1 MPPIQLP
8 PQIQA
13 RNEIIQAKKN
23 DSLSSNSSLVSIE
36 SSLMELDPDTLNKEK
51 LSETQPIKE
60 KKTLVIKRKK
70 VTENKVPNRV
80 ENSDNFHV
88 DHQGDKRNAIKRS
101 VHGDKSYHIPKKS
114 RTDRS
119 SVKKSGLQDI
129 DIFAPKDNENE
140 STSPM
145 SSNAENVC
153 RICKSTFVTKKSMYY
168 HLIEKHYITET
179 IKSIKLNMKS
189 KCPKCAIQF
198 EAPNIAQQLTK
209 HYYRLHLNDHSDY
222 KNKDENSIKNPAS
235 RQSSKEDNNEDCL
248 SDNSTESELLPPSRI
263 RKTVHTPF
271 RAISQQ
277 STSNTVQHKPSVSSA
292 RQRMRDNWQK
302 TSIDSQNHEI
312 EFLNKRIEEQESNHE
327 EQMRLKTEKFEKWIT
342 QKEDA
347 LEQEKLEKKK
357 LQDKLEQANVEI
369 AGFKKQL
376 EQQQQSY
383 KNLEEMLIEKH
394 NTNLQLSNDK
404 ADAEKSLATTI
415 KELEE
420 SKNKFSAKEEEIQ
433 EVQKKLSEQDD
444 KVNDLELSISDKEEE
459 IDKINKSQEDLKND
473 HEKQLA
479 RITKQLDYHKERTAK
494 LNEEKKTKIKEN
506 KEMTA
511 ELKKKDEKILELEEL
526 SNCKTCESKTA
537 QEDTD
542 HINCQKCDDLEK
554 QNKGLLE
561 SLERL
566 QKIMKGFEAVIEDKN
581 KNIAELNSKC
591 EDSENNLDQAL
602 QTLNE
607 LKDSEKQKKDL
618 QKQIKQL
625 QKTLRDMEN
634 RQYTNVKLISGLEKK
649 NSELET
655 KVKDFE
661 ENNSGSEVKINHIN
675 NTLKKLEKENE
686 ELKYQC
692 NNSDKE
698 IAEKDSRLLSRKEE
712 VESLKCKIRSYETKI
727 LELEKTM
734 RIGTTDSP
742 DIQELALQ
750 IKNKDGEVMHLRK
763 TLDNLKIQLR
773 QSNVDRDRNL
783 DKLKESSDHFEMQY
797 SKSQQKIEEFKK
809 ILSDAET
816 SILYKENELSLF
828 KKVVN
833 EESVGKLK
841 VLLSASGNNL
851 EIAQA
856 SKVISEISK
865 AVSMIKSGMCYN
877 LNEQSYLVK
886 SEPVDDTEESFN
898 SNELN
903 ASTSNNSLV
912 SVSNKHELVPV
923 KKLAQVNTEKQIILN
938 VPSVTKKIVSE
949 TSVYEDI
956 SPNVATEKGHK
967 VVKQEPGASTSVHFN
982 MPSHAARNIVNDA
995 RFPNK
1000 TNSPRKVFSNQQQVH
1015 PNSFAGSRIF
1025 NSSNNSQ
1032 LSPFRNS
1039 YTTQQHSPGF
1049 VKSTL
1054 NLNPHAPIS
1063 SRNNVQHCTSVQ
1075 EVFSDNTSKDDYNE
1089 SDDSDEG
1096 LEDFFP
1102 QGDPLSGL
1110 SFVNKEKYLAPTSPK
1125 KLNVNQSK
1133 ASASLKDTKKSPS
1146 SQLEDFTGKYAE
1158 DEEENY
1164 TCGICNQFDPPDQSS
1179 TTRYTT
1185 EWVGCDCER
1194 WFHKPCTKMK
1204 KFMKSFSCK
1213 SVKMKCLPKLPV
1225 STGHTIAH

>member
-1 MPPIQLP
+1 M
-8 PQIQA
+8 
-13 RNEIIQAKKN
+13 IQAKKN
-23 DSLSSNSSLVSIE
+23 DSLSSSSSLLSIE
-36 SSLMELDPDTLNKEK
+36 CSLKELESDTTNKEK
-51 LSETQPIKE
+51 LSEVQPVKE

-70 VTENKVPNRV
+70 VPENKVLNRV

-88 DHQGDKRNAIKRS
+88 DHQDGEKRNAIKRS
-101 VHGDKSYHIPKKS
+101 SVHSDKSYHLPKKS

-119 SVKKSGLQDI
+119 SGEKSGLQDI
-129 DIFAPKDNENE
+129 DIFAPKDDNEKE
-140 STSPM
+140 RTSLMST
-145 SSNAENVC
+145 NAENVC
-153 RICKSTFVTKKSMYY
+153 KICRSTFVTKKSMYY
-168 HLIEKHYITET
+168 HLIVTHYISEA
-179 IKSIKLNMKS
+179 IKSIKSNTRS
-189 KCPKCAIQF
+189 KCPKCGKQF
-198 EAPNIAQQLTK
+198 EAPDIAQQLTK

-222 KNKDENSIKNPAS
+222 KNRDGNSVKNPAS
-235 RQSSKEDNNEDCL
+235 RHSSKEDNNEDCL
-248 SDNSTESELLPPSRI
+248 SDNSTESELLPPSRT

-271 RAISQQ
+271 RASSQQ
-277 STSNTVQHKPSVSSA
+277 SANNAVQRKPSVSSA

-312 EFLNKRIEEQESNHE
+312 ESLNKRIEEQESNHE

-404 ADAEKSLATTI
+404 ADTEKRIANTM

-420 SKNKFSAKEEEIQ
+420 SKNKFTAKEEEIQ

-444 KVNDLELSISDKEEE
+444 KVNDLELSISDKDEE

-479 RITKQLDYHKERTAK
+479 RMTKQLDYHKEKTAK
-494 LNEEKKTKIKEN
+494 LNEEKKIKIKEN
-506 KEMTA
+506 KDMTA

-526 SNCKTCESKTA
+526 SNCKTCESNKA
-537 QEDTD
+537 QKDSN

-566 QKIMKGFEAVIEDKN
+566 QKIMKGFEVVIEDKN

-649 NSELET
+649 NSELEK

-661 ENNSGSEVKINHIN
+661 ENNTGSEVKINHISN
-675 NTLKKLEKENE
+675 NLKQLEKENK
-686 ELKYQC
+686 ELKHRC

-698 IAEKDSRLLSRKEE
+698 IAEKDSRLQSRKEE
-712 VESLKCKIRSYETKI
+712 VESLKCKITSYENKI
-727 LELEKTM
+727 LELERTM

-742 DIQELALQ
+742 DIQQLALQ

-773 QSNVDRDRNL
+773 QSNVDRDKDL
-783 DKLKESSDHFEMQY
+783 GKLKESSDQLELQY

-816 SILYKENELSLF
+816 SILYKENELSVF
-828 KKVVN
+828 KKAVN
-833 EESVGKLK
+833 EESIGKLK
-841 VLLSASGNNL
+841 LLLSASGNHV
-851 EIAQA
+851 EIAHA
-856 SKVISEISK
+856 SKVISEMSE
-865 AVSMIKSGMCYN
+865 AVAMIKSGMCYN
-877 LNEQSYLVK
+877 LNEQRYLVK
-886 SEPVDDTEESFN
+886 SEPVDDNEESFY
-898 SNELN
+898 SNELTAN
-903 ASTSNNSLV
+903 TSSRSSLISLNDKHSLV
-912 SVSNKHELVPV
+912 PP
-923 KKLAQVNTEKQIILN
+923 KKMAQVNTEKQIILN
-938 VPSVTKKIVSE
+938 VPSVTNKIVSE
-949 TSVYEDI
+949 TSVFKDI
-956 SPNVATEKGHK
+956 SPNVSTEKGHK
-967 VVKQEPGASTSVHFN
+967 IVKQEPGTPSASVHFN
-982 MPSHAARNIVNDA
+982 VPSHAPTNICNDA
-995 RFPNK
+995 RFSNK
-1000 TNSPRKVFSNQQQVH
+1000 TNSPRQVFSNTFSGSSISDSSNKLQQSSFPIQQQ
-1015 PNSFAGSRIF
+1015 
-1025 NSSNNSQ
+1025 
-1032 LSPFRNS
+1032 
-1039 YTTQQHSPGF
+1039 SPGF

-1063 SRNNVQHCTSVQ
+1063 SRNNVPHCTSIE
-1075 EVFSDNTSKDDYNE
+1075 EVLSDNTSKDDFNE

-1096 LEDFFP
+1096 LDDFFP

-1110 SFVNKEKYLAPTSPK
+1110 SFVNKEKYLAPMSPK
-1125 KLNVNQSK
+1125 NLNVNQSK
-1133 ASASLKDTKKSPS
+1133 ASTSLKDTKKSPS
-1146 SQLEDFTGKYAE
+1146 SKLEDFTGKYAE